1 MTLGVNLFDFPHA
14 PCNGDFFAGG
24 RRLNQRAKLLA
35 VSTNGI
41 FFVFLKDRVELEAGG
56 DPLSGESD
64 DETAAFSA
72 LNLIRV
78 QKVQQERAVVLR

>member
-1 MTLGVNLFDFPHA
+1 MTLGVDFFDFPHA
-14 PCNGDFFAGG
+14 SCNGDFFAGR
-24 RRLNQRAKLLA
+24 RRLHQRAKLLT

>member
-1 MTLGVNLFDFPHA
+1 MAIFSP
-14 PCNGDFFAGG
+14 AGG
-24 RRLNQRAKLLA
+24 GCT
-35 VSTNGI
+35 STNGI

-56 DPLSGESD
+56 DPRSGEPD

>member
-1 MTLGVNLFDFPHA
+1 MTLGVDFFDFPHA
-14 PCNGDFFAGG
+14 SCNGDFFAGG
-24 RRLNQRAKLLA
+24 RRLHQRAKLLT

-56 DPLSGESD
+56 DQLSGE
-64 DETAAFSA
+64 ETAAFSA